1 MTPGNAAACQHD
13 HLVLFYESDD
23 FLVDGVCAFLVPA
36 LRNGD
41 AAIVVATAAHRVA
54 FEAALLRAGVDV
66 DAATREGR
74 YAAFDAADLLSHLM
88 VDGAPDAKR
97 FEETIG
103 TVVDYVSHEH
113 REVRVYGELA
123 APLCDREDSASAVVL
138 EGLWNDLAVTRDFEL
153 LCAYPMR
160 SFDDAGATAFKRICE
175 RYTSVIP
182 GESSRAIAR
191 LRQGPTSPTHDREML
206 RRSESVINAAGDG
219 IFGINAQGR
228 ITIAN
233 PAAADMIGYAVHE
246 LAGHDLHDLVHH
258 TKPDGSPYPVHECQ
272 THAALADG
280 AIHRCDT
287 DVYWRKDGGS
297 FAVEY
302 TATPIVQDGRTSGAV
317 VVFRDIT
324 DRREAER
331 VKDQFTAIVS
341 HELRTP
347 LTSIRASL
355 GLLESGA
362 LGPLPE
368 RGRRMVQIAVKNTD
382 RLVRL
387 INDILDLAR
396 IESGSVHLHRGAVRR
411 CGADGER
418 DRRRAP
424 DGHRGRR
431 DAARRYAPRDPRRRR
446 RPSRPDPDEPHRQRR
461 QVLAGGQQRADHDEA
476 ARSRRAVR
484 GHRPRTRDPRRQARD
499 DLRALRAGR
508 RRGRAAAARHRPR
521 PRDLPQHRRATRRAH
536 LGAQHARAWQH
547 RRVLHPGDA
556 RARPRQPRRDA
567 LGARRVHA
575 RERPRAPRRMSTRA

>member
-1 MTPGNAAACQHD
+1 METGNAAACQHD

-41 AAIVVATAAHRVA
+41 AAIVAATAAHRVA

-103 TVVDYVSHEH
+103 SVVDYVSHEH

-123 APLCDREDSASAVVL
+123 APLCDREDSDSAVVL
-138 EGLWNDLAVTRDFEL
+138 EELWNDLAMTRDFEL

-160 SFDDAGATAFKRICE
+160 SFDDDVGAAAFKRICE
-175 RYTSVIP
+175 RYTSVIL

-233 PAAADMIGYAVHE
+233 PAAADMIGYAVDE
-246 LAGHDLHDLVHH
+246 LTGRDLHDLVQH
-258 TKPDGSPYPVHECQ
+258 TRPDGGPYPVHESP
-272 THAALADG
+272 THAALDDG

-287 DVYWRKDGGS
+287 DVYWRKDASS

-317 VVFRDIT
+317 VIFRDIT

-331 VKDQFTAIVS
+331 VKDQFTASVS

-396 IESGSVHLHRGAVRR
+396 IESGSVRLHRVPCDTAELTASAIDAVRPMATQAGVTLLAETRHAIFVADADRLVQTLTNLIANSVKFSPAGSSVRITAKLRDRDVLFEVIDRGRGIPADKLETIFERFEQVDAADARQR
-411 CGADGER
+411 CGTGLGLAICRSIVERHDGRIWARSTLGLGSTVAFVIPATR
-418 DRRRAP
+418 DHDLGSRPATRPAPAPSMPACERAP
-424 DGHRGRR
+424 LV
-431 DAARRYAPRDPRRRR
+431 A
-446 RPSRPDPDEPHRQRR
+446 
-461 QVLAGGQQRADHDEA
+461 
-476 ARSRRAVR
+476 
-484 GHRPRTRDPRRQARD
+484 
-499 DLRALRAGR
+499 
-508 RRGRAAAARHRPR
+508 
-521 PRDLPQHRRATRRAH
+521 
-536 LGAQHARAWQH
+536 
-547 RRVLHPGDA
+547 
-556 RARPRQPRRDA
+556 
-567 LGARRVHA
+567 
-575 RERPRAPRRMSTRA
+575 